1 MFTAQVFTLYP
12 EYFPGPFKNGLY
24 GKAIE
29 KKIWDLRTVNI
40 RDYAIDKHKTV
51 DDTPYGG
58 GSGMLIKPDVLAK
71 SLDKN
76 INGDEKIVYLSPKGK
91 VFNQKIA
98 KELSL
103 ENKVNIICGH
113 FEGIDQRV
121 LENRKIDEISL
132 GDFVLSGGETA
143 TYVFLDAILR
153 LIPGVLGNEK
163 STSEESFEN
172 GLLEYP
178 QYTKP
183 QIWEEKSVPNVL
195 LSGDHAKIKDW
206 RLSQSEAITRDRRP
220 DLWQKYNKKTNL
232 INLQMKTIEE
242 INQANVKKIAAEK
255 KLPNFFPGDI
265 VKIGVRI
272 TEGKRDRIQY
282 FEGVCIAKKN
292 RDLNSSFTVRKISFG
307 EGVER
312 TFALYSPIV
321 DSIKVIRSGKV
332 RRAKLYYLRDRTGKS
347 ARIAEKIKKKI
358 GIDVDVKTEQPTAQN
373 VTKTEES
380 NITEETKVEKGSVEK
395 KDTSEKKNEKETL
408 KDKK

>member
-1 MFTAQVFTLYP
+1 
-12 EYFPGPFKNGLY
+12 
-24 GKAIE
+24 
-29 KKIWDLRTVNI
+29 
-40 RDYAIDKHKTV
+40 
-51 DDTPYGG
+51 
-58 GSGMLIKPDVLAK
+58 
-71 SLDKN
+71 
-76 INGDEKIVYLSPKGK
+76 
-91 VFNQKIA
+91 
-98 KELSL
+98 
-103 ENKVNIICGH
+103 
-113 FEGIDQRV
+113 
-121 LENRKIDEISL
+121 
-132 GDFVLSGGETA
+132 
-143 TYVFLDAILR
+143 
-153 LIPGVLGNEK
+153 
-163 STSEESFEN
+163 
-172 GLLEYP
+172 
-178 QYTKP
+178 
-183 QIWEEKSVPNVL
+183 
-195 LSGDHAKIKDW
+195 
-206 RLSQSEAITRDRRP
+206 
-220 DLWQKYNKKTNL
+220 
-232 INLQMKTIEE
+232 MKTIEE

-380 NITEETKVEKGSVEK
+380 NIESNITEETKVEKESVEK